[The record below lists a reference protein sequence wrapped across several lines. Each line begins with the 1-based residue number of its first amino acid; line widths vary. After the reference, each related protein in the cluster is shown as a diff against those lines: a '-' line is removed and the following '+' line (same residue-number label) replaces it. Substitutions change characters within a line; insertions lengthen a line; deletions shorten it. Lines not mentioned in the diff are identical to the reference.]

1 MVDQPNQTRREEP
14 ESATLAQLLRLRAA
28 EHPNRTFVSFP
39 DRECSYAEVYARAVS
54 FAKGLIAVGLQPGGH
69 VAVLM
74 PNCPT
79 YIELMFA
86 VHLAGGVLVPINA
99 RFQCRELSYVL
110 AHSDAEIVLT
120 TDLIDEYT
128 DFTGLLAQSLP
139 GLVMATGPGGGVEA
153 PGTPRLRRIYVDGA
167 KSVPFAEPL
176 DALIEAGRDVEDA
189 SIADATARHAD
200 DLALLLYTSG
210 TTANPKGCEITHN
223 ALIRSWSAY
232 GELVGLAEGQSMW
245 TPCPFFHVSGIGV
258 TVAALVSAATVM
270 SMTHFQP
277 EIALEHIERK
287 KAEHLFPAFPPLTL
301 GLLRCTTYD
310 AARLGFVRT
319 VLNVAP
325 AETQRLIQGLLPAN
339 AILLTDFGMSEGAGM
354 ITATPLDANDEDRLD
369 RNGTPLPGIEVRVA
383 APEDPERVL
392 PAGSPGE
399 IQFRGTNAFRA
410 YYKDDESTSAT
421 ILPGNWVRTG
431 DLGTLNERGSL
442 RYLGRIKDMLK
453 VGGENVT
460 PLEVEACLST
470 HKAVRMAQVVGRPSE
485 RYGEEPVAFI
495 ELAEGA
501 QCTAEEIIAYCA
513 GQLASYKRPREVR
526 FVTTWPMSATKIQK
540 FRLKEMLDQP
550 VTE

>member
-1 MVDQPNQTRREEP
+1 MVSQPNPTQRQESEP
-14 ESATLAQLLRLRAA
+14 ATLARLLRLQAA
-28 EHPNRTFVSFP
+28 EHPDRTFVSFP
-39 DRECSYAEVYARAVS
+39 DRECSYAQVYARAVS
-54 FAKGLIAVGLQPGGH
+54 FAKGLIAAGLQPGGH

-99 RFQCRELSYVL
+99 RFQRRELSYVL
-110 AHSDAEIVLT
+110 AHSDTEIVLT
-120 TDLIDEYT
+120 TDLIDEYA

-153 PGTPRLRRIYVDGA
+153 PGAPRLRRIYVDGA
-167 KSVPFAEPL
+167 KSVPFAEPIE
-176 DALIEAGRDVEDA
+176 ALVEAGRDLDDA
-189 SIADATARHAD
+189 SVADTAARRAD

-210 TTANPKGCEITHN
+210 TTASPKGCEITHD

-392 PAGSPGE
+392 PADSPGE

-421 ILPGNWVRTG
+421 ILPGGWVRTG

-501 QCTAEEIIAYCA
+501 QCTAEEVIAYCA
-513 GQLASYKRPREVR
+513 GQLASYKIPREVR
-526 FVTTWPMSATKIQK
+526 FVTSWPMSATKIQK
-540 FRLKEMLDQP
+540 FRLKDLLDQ
-550 VTE
+550 E